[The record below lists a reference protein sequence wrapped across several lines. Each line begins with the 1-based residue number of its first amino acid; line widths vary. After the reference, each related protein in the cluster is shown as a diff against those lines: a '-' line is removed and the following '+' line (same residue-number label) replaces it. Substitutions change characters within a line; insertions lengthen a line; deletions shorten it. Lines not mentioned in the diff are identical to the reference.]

1 MDVVGGGNSS
11 ISVLKLP
18 CTLPRGPGR
27 EARLETGH
35 GKNQVGTGWLQV
47 VAVVCS
53 DR

>member
-18 CTLPRGPGR
+18 CTLSIVPGR

-53 DR
+53 DK